1 MDTGMTF
8 PWSERFQPEWI
19 IGKRFRQTQDL
30 RDLPLSKVI
39 WNLKPERTVGREI
52 NHPESR

>member
-30 RDLPLSKVI
+30 RDLRLSKVI